1 MEHQLKIN
9 NITAKG
15 IFLYAFQSVEKG
27 PAYAGLFVIYMV
39 KYMW

>member
-1 MEHQLKIN
+1 MQFDELH
-9 NITAKG
+9 
-15 IFLYAFQSVEKG
+15 QSVEKG

>member
-1 MEHQLKIN
+1 MAVSAI
-9 NITAKG
+9 G
-15 IFLYAFQSVEKG
+15 FQPVEKG

>member
-1 MEHQLKIN
+1 MQYVMYCI
-9 NITAKG
+9 
-15 IFLYAFQSVEKG
+15 QSVEKG

>member
-1 MEHQLKIN
+1 MPNK
-9 NITAKG
+9 
-15 IFLYAFQSVEKG
+15 YWAFQSVEKG